1 MKLRYYL
8 TLRLILAVPTF
19 LLLMTGVFFM
29 MHILPGDPVTIMFGD
44 RYPTAYIDEIKHAYG
59 LDRPL
64 WDQYVEF
71 MGDLFRFDLGISM
84 VYKVP
89 VIRKVRDVFPTT
101 LEVAIGGLLLAVI
114 MGLPLGIFSAI
125 KRDTTFDHISRF
137 ITLYLH
143 SSPGF
148 WLALLM
154 QLFFGYY
161 LGVVPI
167 SGRSPPGFR
176 LQEITGMYVVDSLL
190 TLNFK
195 ALGQSVSYLLL
206 PWLTIA
212 ITSVPYLSRL
222 SRAAMLNVLGED
234 YITTA
239 RAKGLPDR
247 IVTFKH
253 ALRNALLP
261 VITSVGASFTSLLGG
276 TVITEKIFALPGLGG
291 LLMEA
296 LTSRDFTMIQGVVA
310 IYAIVV
316 VFMNTVIDIV
326 YAAADPRV
334 KY

>member
-8 TLRLILAVPTF
+8 TVRLLLAIPTF
-19 LLLMTGVFFM
+19 LLLMTGVFFL

-44 RYPTAYIDEIKHAYG
+44 RYPTEYIDEIKHQWG

-64 WDQYVEF
+64 WEQYVEF
-71 MGDLFRFDLGISM
+71 LKDLARLDLGISM

-101 LEVAIGGLLLAVI
+101 IEVAIGGLGLACI
-114 MGLPLGIFSAI
+114 IGIPLGVVAALKRGSA
-125 KRDTTFDHISRF
+125 FDHVTRLF
-137 ITLYLH
+137 TLYLH

-148 WLALLM
+148 WLALLF
-154 QLFFGYY
+154 QLLIAFY
-161 LGVVPI
+161 LDLLPV

-176 LQEITGMYVVDSLL
+176 LNEITGMYVLDSIL

-195 ALGQSVSYLLL
+195 ALRQSISYLFL

-212 ITSVPYLSRL
+212 VTSVPYLSRL
-222 SRAAMLNVLGED
+222 SRAAMLNVLGDD
-234 YITTA
+234 YVTTA

-247 IVTFKH
+247 IITYKH

-261 VITSVGASFTSLLGG
+261 IITSVGGSFTGLLGG
-276 TVITEKIFALPGLGG
+276 TVITERIFALPGLGG

-310 IYAIVV
+310 IYAVIVV
-316 VFMNTVIDIV
+316 IMNTLIDIV
-326 YAAADPRV
+326 YAMADPRV